1 MDLGLGGMLKR
12 GVCCFYNCNNG
23 KIRGW
28 CVLIVPDMG
37 DIWRGLRGG
46 AVNYLYVYVRM
57 GEEFAKG
64 WKGCFGER
72 GPALC

>member
-1 MDLGLGGMLKR
+1 MSCLYLVWGAFG
-12 GVCCFYNCNNG
+12 GVC
-23 KIRGW
+23 
-28 CVLIVPDMG
+28 
-37 DIWRGLRGG
+37 LRGG
-46 AVNYLYVYVRM
+46 AVNYLCVYVQM